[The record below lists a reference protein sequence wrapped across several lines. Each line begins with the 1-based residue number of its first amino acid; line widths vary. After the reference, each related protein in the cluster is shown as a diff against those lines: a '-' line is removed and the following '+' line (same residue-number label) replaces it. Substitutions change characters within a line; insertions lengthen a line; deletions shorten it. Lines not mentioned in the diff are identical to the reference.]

1 MKAPVWLKSAAP
13 IVGYFWKI
21 SLLVLCIACIPY
33 LLAFAVSF
41 DQIRQPSGNVE
52 FSAAPWL
59 RWDSFHYLSIAK
71 DGYTAQTCGEFICG
85 NTGWFPLYPA
95 LIRLVAAAGTSY
107 SYSAFFISVAALLA
121 SSEILSR
128 LIQRRWSTVCVAL
141 AFVILPGG
149 IYQVSA
155 FPISVATAFG
165 LGAIYALSRLD
176 IAKSMFLGVCA
187 ALAYPSAVLF
197 CLPLTPFSLQTL
209 AKTSSL
215 NRVFILLST
224 ISPVIGLIA
233 GQKLIDYAVGINNAY
248 ALTQARYMHS
258 FGLGFEVLRSSV
270 RYFWKSP
277 IYFQTATV
285 FLLLILSVVIVVR
298 KASSGGAILS
308 VAMVASGFSFWL
320 IAHLLGDS
328 VSIYRQ
334 EALIAPTF
342 IFAGSLLGR
351 KSILLLSIPLIALA
365 AAMNRLFLDGTLV

>member
-1 MKAPVWLKSAAP
+1 MGT
-13 IVGYFWKI
+13 I
-21 SLLVLCIACIPY
+21 
-33 LLAFAVSF
+33 
-41 DQIRQPSGNVE
+41 E

-59 RWDSFHYLSIAK
+59 RWDSYHYLSIAK
-71 DGYTAQTCGEFICG
+71 NGYTAQACDDFICG

-95 LIRLVAAAGTSY
+95 IIRLVAAAGLSY
-107 SYSAFFISVAALLA
+107 SFSAVFISVAALVA

-128 LIQRRWSTVCVAL
+128 LIQRRWSTLYVAL

-155 FPISVATAFG
+155 FPISIATAFG
-165 LGAIYALSRLD
+165 LGAIYALTRLD
-176 IAKSMFLGVCA
+176 SAKSVFLGIFA
-187 ALAYPSAVLF
+187 SLSYPSAVLF
-197 CLPLTPFSLQTL
+197 CLPLTPLSLQKQ
-209 AKTSSL
+209 AKSFGLS
-215 NRVFILLST
+215 RFFILLST
-224 ISPVIGLIA
+224 LSPAIGLIL

-277 IYFQTATV
+277 IYFQTAAV
-285 FLLLILSVVIVVR
+285 FLLLIVSVVTIIS
-298 KASSGGAILS
+298 KASPGVAILS
-308 VAMVASGFSFWL
+308 VAMVVSGCSFWL
-320 IAHLLGDS
+320 IAHLLGDT

-342 IFAGSLLGR
+342 IFAGSLLSR
-351 KSILLLSIPLIALA
+351 KSLFFLSIPLIALA